1 MKKKIWITAG
11 SVLAILLLI
20 VVACTKESDPSS
32 GGGNSSGSAPS
43 APTGVSAT
51 VSGSSIFLSWNRVS
65 NASYYEIYLS
75 YDGSDGSYEYI
86 CIERDTEVYISSS
99 DGELSE
105 GDYYFKIK
113 AVNDYGS
120 SPYSSYAYCHYSSGG
135 GGGGNGGGNGGGG
148 SSTISAPS
156 GVSAEV
162 SGSRVCVTWN
172 SVSSAS
178 YYRVYRST
186 SSSGSYSM
194 IESSTSNTYYYD
206 TSPNTYN
213 YYKVTAV
220 NSSGNE
226 SEKSDYAYCYYSN
239 GGGGGGGTTVPDAP
253 TGVEAHDNSVVGETW
268 VLISWNSVSNATSYK
283 VYRSSSANGSYSL
296 ITTTEYTSYND
307 RNPMNGS
314 NYYKVKAVNSAGE
327 SSYSSYAYYNN
338 TPTVY
343 SPCPVTYTSH
353 TASSYQ
359 ITLRWT
365 NPTTFGCGTP
375 TTAYLRVRHPE
386 TGDYVTLETLSGSA
400 SSASFSYGMWANSEG
415 FVYCGIITE
424 NSSGTSGGV
433 PLVYNWK
440 TDTWYGGKGLELT
453 EEMEKEWI
461 RFSK

>member
-1 MKKKIWITAG
+1 MKKKLWLTVG
-11 SVLAILLLI
+11 SMLASLLLI
-20 VVACTKESDPSS
+20 IVACSKDPDPSPS
-32 GGGNSSGSAPS
+32 GGGGSNGGSAPS

-51 VSGSSIFLSWNRVS
+51 VSGSQIYVSWNPVS
-65 NASYYEIYLS
+65 NADYYELFYS
-75 YDGSDGSYEYI
+75 TDGSSYESGLVR
-86 CIERDTEVYISSS
+86 ETEAYISA
-99 DGELSE
+99 GEGTLSN

-113 AVNDYGS
+113 AFNNYGS
-120 SPYSSYAYCHYSSGG
+120 SPYSSIAHCYFSS
-135 GGGGNGGGNGGGG
+135 GGNGGGG
-148 SSTISAPS
+148 GGSTTISAPTN
-156 GVSAEV
+156 VSANV
-162 SGSRVCVTWN
+162 SGSQVRVSWN
-172 SVSSAS
+172 SVSNAS
-178 YYRVYRST
+178 YYRVYRASN
-186 SSSGSYSM
+186 SSGSYSM
-194 IESSTSNTYYYD
+194 LERAYGTYYYD
-206 TSPNTYN
+206 SNPNTDN

-220 NSSGNE
+220 SNSGDE
-226 SEKSDYAYCYYSN
+226 SNKSDYAYCYYSS
-239 GGGGGGGTTVPDAP
+239 GGGGGTTVPDAP
-253 TGVEAHDNSVVGETW
+253 TGVEAHDNSGVGETW

-415 FVYCGIITE
+415 YVYCGIITE

-440 TDTWYGGKGLELT
+440 TDTWYGGKGLEMT
-453 EEMEKEWI
+453 EEMEKEWKK
-461 RFSK
+461 FS